1 MTSNFFFF
9 FLQLISVP
17 TSWAEETIICQL
29 WDYNVSKNFC
39 SIISTF
45 KNPFSFANMYYTEVT
60 KIILLKC
67 FLMYLIFEFFVFPLS
82 YVHMFTS
89 HSLRKKTQS
98 MGNCTCLGIWRK
110 FQGNECYSLPN
121 AVQYLFEKFYFF
133 FPVKKKTVRK
143 NNSGGRGGSI
153 WNTLFIIESFYN
165 ILFFKIKYSAG
176 WEAVR

>member
-1 MTSNFFFF
+1 M
-9 FLQLISVP
+9 P

-89 HSLRKKTQS
+89 HSLRKKPQS

-121 AVQYLFEKFYFF
+121 AV
-133 FPVKKKTVRK
+133 P
-143 NNSGGRGGSI
+143 I
-153 WNTLFIIESFYN
+153 WKVL
-165 ILFFKIKYSAG
+165 LFFSSKKENSQKEQQWGEGREHLKHSFHYR
-176 WEAVR
+176 VFL